1 MKIKNSY
8 LLVNVV
14 IPVEVGG
21 FKSSIE
27 VQISK
32 SSRDSRECPVDM
44 DWMDYV
50 GVPAF
55 MGVEISDLKK
65 FREFFEGMGLNLNS
79 EIRKQYEAIL
89 TKDVVCGII
98 DDALLS
104 F

>member
-1 MKIKNSY
+1 MEIRNSC
-8 LLVNVV
+8 LLVSVV

-21 FKSSIE
+21 FKAFIE

-32 SSRDSRECPVDM
+32 SSEEWPVDM
-44 DWMDYV
+44 DWMDYA
-50 GVPAF
+50 GVPTF

-65 FREFFEGMGLNLNS
+65 FRGFFESMGLNLNS
-79 EIRKQYEAIL
+79 EIQKQYEAIL

-104 F
+104 FNK

>member
-1 MKIKNSY
+1 MKIKNSC

-14 IPVEVGG
+14 IPVEVGE

-27 VQISK
+27 ILISK
-32 SSRDSRECPVDM
+32 GTIGDSVDM
-44 DWMDYV
+44 DWVDYI
-50 GVPAF
+50 GVPTF

-89 TKDVVCGII
+89 TKDVVCGLI